1 MKWRKKDM
9 NNEKED
15 RKEEKNDVCEECGG
29 NDFHIND
36 MRAEKECKACGLT
49 APCQVFGEND
59 DNRHYGENATA
70 TKVRTFGATDKGTA
84 LGSRSWSKRDIRAL
98 PAGAKKGFGRLR
110 LMERGTVRDKHP
122 FYGKV
127 MRDLESRYGL
137 YTAFGIEHLARMSCL
152 PLTDEQENIRDGLKS
167 CDQKRLAM
175 PKQSIC
181 RQKADLKG
189 DSEESN
195 ARIIAIALAELG
207 GDLQITPKIDRRFDL
222 QRFGLTNKQI
232 SSAKS
237 IILKHYKARISFL
250 EEPKPRRIH
259 PSELRCD
266 DADQVIDHLEE
277 KISASLSDADLDAVH
292 RNAGYRLDLLGEPG
306 DEQVSPVTVNTNI
319 RMVIACVYYATLQ
332 SLGLAE
338 GLLNSVA
345 LTCRLTGSGV
355 SSRLEQFRNE
365 DTTGKLFVNGAFDDF
380 TQF

>member
-1 MKWRKKDM
+1 M

-15 RKEEKNDVCEECGG
+15 RKEEKKDVCEDCGG
-29 NDFHIND
+29 NDFDINH
-36 MRAEKECKACGLT
+36 MRAEKECKDCGLT
-49 APCQVFGEND
+49 APCQVFDEND

-84 LGSRSWSKRDIRAL
+84 LGSRPLSKREIRAL
-98 PAGAKKGFGRLR
+98 PPAARRMYYRLR
-110 LMERGTVRDKHP
+110 LMERGTVRDSHP
-122 FYGKV
+122 FFGKV
-127 MRDLESRYGL
+127 MRDLESLYGRN
-137 YTAFGIEHLARMSCL
+137 TAIGIEHLARMSCL
-152 PLTDEQENIRDGLKS
+152 PLTDEQGRIRDGLKS

-175 PKQSIC
+175 PKQAIC

-207 GDLQITPKIDRRFDL
+207 GDLQITSKIDRRFDL

-250 EEPKPRRIH
+250 GEPKPRRIH

-266 DADQVIDHLEE
+266 DADQVIAHLEE
-277 KISASLSDADLDAVH
+277 NLSASLSDADLDAVH
-292 RNAGYRLDLLGEPG
+292 RNAAYRLDLLGEPG
-306 DEQVSPVTVNTNI
+306 DDKVSPLTVNTNI
-319 RMVIACVYYATLQ
+319 RMVIACVYYVTLQ

-338 GLLNSVA
+338 GLLNRVA
-345 LTCRLTGSGV
+345 STCRLTGSGV
-355 SSRLEQFRNE
+355 SSRLEQFCNE
-365 DTTGKLFVNGAFDDF
+365 DVSGKLFVDGAFDDF
-380 TQF
+380 IQL

>member
-1 MKWRKKDM
+1 M

-15 RKEEKNDVCEECGG
+15 RKEEKNDVCEYCGG
-29 NDFHIND
+29 NDIKTNY
-36 MRAEKECKACGLT
+36 MRAEKYCNDCGLT

-59 DNRHYGENATA
+59 DNGRYFGENATA
-70 TKVRTFGATDKGTA
+70 TKVITFGVTNKGTT
-84 LGSRSWSKRDIRAL
+84 LGGKSL
-98 PAGAKKGFGRLR
+98 TKKEASAMGIKCV
-110 LMERGTVRDKHP
+110 EQTWVRDNHP

-127 MRDLESRYGL
+127 MRDLESCYGL
-137 YTAFGIEHLARMSCL
+137 NTAFGIEHLARMSCI

-207 GDLQITPKIDRRFDL
+207 GDLQITSKIDRRFDL

-266 DADQVIDHLEE
+266 DADQVIAHLEDNLFT
-277 KISASLSDADLDAVH
+277 SLSDADLDAVH

-306 DEQVSPVTVNTNI
+306 NDKVSPVTANTNI

-338 GLLNSVA
+338 GLLNRVA

-365 DTTGKLFVNGAFDDF
+365 DAASKLFDDGAFDDF
-380 TQF
+380 IQF

>member
-1 MKWRKKDM
+1 M
-9 NNEKED
+9 NNENRNEKKKEM
-15 RKEEKNDVCEECGG
+15 CECGST
-29 NDFHIND
+29 DHTID
-36 MRAEKECKACGLT
+36 YERAERVCDCGLVT
-49 APCQVFGEND
+49 DHQEFGAND
-59 DNRHYGENATA
+59 DNRHFGKNATA

-98 PAGAKKGFGRLR
+98 PAWARKEFGHLR
-110 LMERGTVRDKHP
+110 LMELGTVRDKHP

-222 QRFGLTNKQI
+222 QRFGLTDKQI

-250 EEPKPRRIH
+250 GAPAPRRIN

-266 DADQVIDHLEE
+266 DADQVMSHLDD
-277 KISASLSDADLDAVH
+277 SLSVKLSEADLDLVH
-292 RNAGYRLDLLGEPG
+292 RNAAYRLDLLCEPG
-306 DEQVSPVTVNTNI
+306 DGKVSPLAVNTNI

-338 GLLNSVA
+338 GLLNRVA
-345 LTCRLTGSGV
+345 STCRLSGSGV

-365 DTTGKLFVNGAFDDF
+365 DAPDKLFVDGAFDDF
-380 TQF
+380 IKV

>member
-1 MKWRKKDM
+1 M
-9 NNEKED
+9 NNEKD
-15 RKEEKNDVCEECGG
+15 RKKEKKEACEECGSTEFTI
-29 NDFHIND
+29 DDI
-36 MRAEKECKACGLT
+36 RAEKICECGLVIDY
-49 APCQVFGEND
+49 QVFGAND
-59 DNRHYGENATA
+59 DTRQFGENAT
-70 TKVRTFGATDKGTA
+70 TTGVRTFGVTDKNNA
-84 LGSRSWSKRDIRAL
+84 IGSATMSKKDIRKLSASQRR
-98 PAGAKKGFGRLR
+98 GNYKIRLV
-110 LMERGTVRDKHP
+110 ERGTVRDPHP

-207 GDLQITPKIDRRFDL
+207 GDLQITSKIDRRFDL
-222 QRFGLTNKQI
+222 RRFGLTNKQI

-259 PSELRCD
+259 PSELRCND
-266 DADQVIDHLEE
+266 TDQVIAHLEGNLF
-277 KISASLSDADLDAVH
+277 ASLSDADSDAVH
-292 RNAGYRLDLLGEPG
+292 RNAAYRLDLLGEPG
-306 DEQVSPVTVNTNI
+306 DDKVSPLTVNTNI

-338 GLLNSVA
+338 GLLNRVA

-355 SSRLEQFRNE
+355 SSRLEQFCKE
-365 DTTGKLFVNGAFDDF
+365 DATGNLFVDGAFDDF